1 MIFGNIMV
9 DSGIL
14 WKKVG
19 DNMLLGEYHHNIDD
33 KGRLVIPTK
42 YREEL
47 GDEFIIARGIERC
60 LYVYSKVEWEK
71 LVAKLNTLPFTKKDA
86 RTFTR
91 SFFSGATVCEFDK
104 SGRINITSP
113 LVSYAGLTKECV
125 IIGVN
130 DRLEIWSEDA
140 FNEFLNKNAEQLED
154 IAENL
159 FEGNNVAL

>member
-1 MIFGNIMV
+1 
-9 DSGIL
+9 
-14 WKKVG
+14 
-19 DNMLLGEYHHNIDD
+19 MLLGEYHHNIDD
-33 KGRLVIPTK
+33 KDRLVIPTK

-47 GDEFIIARGIERC
+47 GDEFIITRGIERC

-71 LVAKLNTLPFTKKDA
+71 LVSKLNTLPFTKKDA
-86 RTFTR
+86 RTFMR

-130 DRLEIWSEDA
+130 DRLEIWSEEA
-140 FNEFLNKNAEQLED
+140 FNKFMDDNQEQLED
-154 IAENL
+154 IAEHL
-159 FEGNNVAL
+159 FEVQNEAL